1 MRVLVAGAGGTL
13 GMPLVRR
20 LLAAGHEVH
29 GITRS
34 ERGMAAVKVAGA
46 RASAVDA
53 FDRTALEQR
62 VREADAEVIV
72 HLLTALPKRGP
83 TRASHLEP
91 TNQLRTEGTANLLAA
106 ARAAGVRRLVA
117 ESVVFAYGFADFG
130 DRILDETVA
139 PAPSAPSKGM
149 EEAQRAALSLE
160 RQVEKANDAGELE
173 GVVLRLGALYGE
185 NVPSSEFM
193 LTLLRR
199 RLMALPGGG
208 NSILP
213 WIELSD
219 ALAAIEAAIP
229 PSRVRG
235 VFNVVDDEP
244 VEVHAF
250 VSELASVFAT
260 PPPYRIPFLL
270 GRALMPYGARFLDR
284 VVIRA
289 SNGRLRRELGWAPAF
304 PTYGE
309 GLRHWRRL
317 TDEASGRAMGEREK
331 VERP

>member
-13 GMPLVRR
+13 GLPLVRR

-34 ERGMAAVKVAGA
+34 ERGVAAVKASGA
-46 RASAVDA
+46 NASAADA

-62 VREADAEVIV
+62 VRAADAEVVV
-72 HLLTALPKRGP
+72 HLLTAFPKRGP

-91 TNQLRTEGTANLLAA
+91 TNRLRKEGTANLLAA

-139 PAPSAPSKGM
+139 PAASGPSKGM
-149 EEAQRAALSLE
+149 EAAQRAALSLE
-160 RQVEKANDAGELE
+160 HQVEDANDAGELE
-173 GVVLRLGALYGE
+173 GVVLRLGALYGAY
-185 NVPSSEFM
+185 VPSSEFM

-219 ALAAIEAAIP
+219 ALAAIESAIP
-229 PSRVRG
+229 PGRACG
-235 VFNVVDDEP
+235 VFNVADDQP
-244 VEVHAF
+244 VKVHAF

-270 GRALMPYGARFLDR
+270 GRVVMPYGARFLDQ

-304 PTYGE
+304 PTYRE

-317 TDEASGRAMGEREK
+317 VDEVSRRAERET
-331 VERP
+331 VERT